1 MMNPSRFHLI
11 HRLGGIAA
19 LAFAVVAAPAQVNPD
34 LQTDQEITMHI
45 KEVGLLRTL
54 IITSPDSRDLANQV
68 RQRFVDSE
76 YEVYTDAIN
85 LSGNVTS
92 AQMRAAGERENA
104 DMIVYARISG
114 DRLRSNASG
123 FKLYEATAVVQV
135 FNRVTG
141 REVVTKEVRASGI
154 RHPDDFEAR
163 RSAREKAMQQ
173 ATREAQQRTL
183 DRMNS
188 MMVHHFVVVN
198 IFSESDLLAKMEYL
212 GKMEDV
218 YDVRRLDYDRFTREA
233 KIEVIARPRSRN
245 FWRAYMEKMPKTKVS
260 VDIIQNESARRTIP
274 DWFN

>member
-1 MMNPSRFHLI
+1 
-11 HRLGGIAA
+11 
-19 LAFAVVAAPAQVNPD
+19 
-34 LQTDQEITMHI
+34 MHI

-76 YEVYTDAIN
+76 YEVYTDAIS

-114 DRLRSNASG
+114 DRLRSSASG

-141 REVVTKEVRASGI
+141 REVVTKEVRASGV

-212 GKMEDV
+212 GRMEDV

-260 VDIIQNESARRTIP
+260 VDIIQNESARSTIP